1 MLFCFFVVL
10 VAGYLV
16 GKKHRADSADEFL
29 TGGGSLGWFKT
40 GLTMVAMSI
49 DTGIMR
55 IVDIGFVWGFAI
67 QWNAVVLGV
76 LPNTTRIFVNG
87 Y

>member
-1 MLFCFFVVL
+1 MSFSFFVVL

-29 TGGGSLGWFKT
+29 TGGGNLGWFKT

-55 IVDIGFVWGFAI
+55 ICYSVERRGIGCVAQYYKNIRERLLMIGTM
-67 QWNAVVLGV
+67 V
-76 LPNTTRIFVNG
+76 
-87 Y
+87 